1 MKCRTPLRF
10 LIRLIGT
17 LGFVLVPLMAGA
29 SEPERIEFFDSYI
42 QVHSDNRLNV
52 TETIEV
58 YAARKKIEHGI
69 YRDFPTRYQDRRGK
83 TRQVGFEVLEALR
96 NGEPEPYHFGRLSNG
111 TRLYIGHKNRR
122 LPSGPHTYTIHYQTD
137 RQIGFFKDFDELYWN
152 VTGNGWAFPIVQAQ
166 AVVELPAGAEVVEFA
181 AYTGRQGARGRNFS
195 VDNDELGNIRFR
207 TQRTLKPAEGLTIA
221 VAWPKGFIKEPTLTD
236 SVGFFLHDNPGSLIA
251 FLGVVILAGY
261 FLIAWFKVGRD
272 PAKGPIIP
280 LFKPPKGFTPAAVRF
295 VTKMAFDH
303 KAFAAAIVNMAVKGY
318 LTINENDGDY
328 TLSKTA
334 GDQALLSAGEKRIA
348 RQLFGQSRQITLDK
362 SRHSRI
368 KKALTALKTSLKL
381 DFEKLYFQRNAKWL
395 IPGFVISLATLTA
408 VIFNARDMGGALFML
423 VWLSGWTV
431 GCFALVAGAIGAWHS
446 ALSTRSSNGL
456 FKKTGAVGMTLF
468 ALPFVGFEFFGLWAF
483 TGMTS
488 PMATAALL
496 IIIFINFIFY
506 QLMKA
511 PTLYGRRVMDH
522 IEGFKRYLS
531 VAEKEGLNRR
541 NPPEKTPA
549 LFEKFL
555 PYALALDVENEW
567 TEQFAEVL
575 AQAQIKDEYTPGW
588 YSGRS
593 WHGTGFSGLAASLGS
608 SLAATISSSS
618 SPPGSSSGSGGG
630 GSSGGGGGGGGV
642 STFPP
647 IWASA

>member
-1 MKCRTPLRF
+1 MAKLF
-10 LIRLIGT
+10 L
-17 LGFVLVPLMAGA
+17 
-29 SEPERIEFFDSYI
+29 
-42 QVHSDNRLNV
+42 
-52 TETIEV
+52 
-58 YAARKKIEHGI
+58 
-69 YRDFPTRYQDRRGK
+69 
-83 TRQVGFEVLEALR
+83 
-96 NGEPEPYHFGRLSNG
+96 
-111 TRLYIGHKNRR
+111 
-122 LPSGPHTYTIHYQTD
+122 
-137 RQIGFFKDFDELYWN
+137 
-152 VTGNGWAFPIVQAQ
+152 
-166 AVVELPAGAEVVEFA
+166 
-181 AYTGRQGARGRNFS
+181 
-195 VDNDELGNIRFR
+195 NIRPLNLINIKFSR
-207 TQRTLKPAEGLTIA
+207 GY
-221 VAWPKGFIKEPTLTD
+221 VA
-236 SVGFFLHDNPGSLIA
+236 
-251 FLGVVILAGY
+251 
-261 FLIAWFKVGRD
+261 
-272 PAKGPIIP
+272 
-280 LFKPPKGFTPAAVRF
+280 
-295 VTKMAFDH
+295 
-303 KAFAAAIVNMAVKGY
+303 
-318 LTINENDGDY
+318 
-328 TLSKTA
+328 
-334 GDQALLSAGEKRIA
+334 KRY
-348 RQLFGQSRQITLDK
+348 SRQITLDK

-496 IIIFINFIFY
+496 IVIFINFIFY

-630 GSSGGGGGGGGV
+630 GSSGGGGGGGGGGG
-642 STFPP
+642 
-647 IWASA
+647 W